1 MRTNRTARLQ
11 PRRSQAGMRHLM
23 AYPYFATILAKKRA
37 GGWSGSAFPAG
48 SAVFFPRA
56 HKQDALGEGATQ
68 PVDSKVN
75 DTGEDLDR
83 GGVDSEVM
91 TPVRGRFCLHRV
103 RNARSP

>member
-1 MRTNRTARLQ
+1 MGEVRIWDLRRL
-11 PRRSQAGMRHLM
+11 A
-23 AYPYFATILAKKRA
+23 AKPIA
-37 GGWSGSAFPAG
+37 SFTSPDFTSWGSIKT
-48 SAVFFPRA
+48 
-56 HKQDALGEGATQ
+56 HH